1 MEAKKT
7 KKADLESKKGFFI
20 QIGLIVS
27 ILLMIVLFETSS
39 KEVSNVVLSDNREI
53 VEEEEMPLPEEQQPE
68 PEQIVAPPV
77 MSDELNIVDENVDIN
92 TDLNFTSEDDKKFA
106 VTAVDY
112 VAKTVVVEQEVEEE
126 VPFALVEDK
135 PMFQGGDANSFS
147 KWVNER
153 IKYPQ
158 TAADNGVQGRV
169 MLRFTVDR
177 DGYVRNVMVTR
188 KVDPEIDREAVRV
201 VSSSP
206 RWTPGKQRTK
216 SVAVIYDFPV
226 NFQLQ

>member
-7 KKADLESKKGFFI
+7 QKADLEGKKGLFI
-20 QIGLIVS
+20 LLGLIIS
-27 ILLMIVLFETSS
+27 LSAMIIIFEWSS
-39 KEVSNVVLSDNREI
+39 KDVSQAVLSDNREI

-68 PEQIVAPPV
+68 PEQVVAQPI

-112 VAKTVVVEQEVEEE
+112 VQKAVVVEQEVEEE

-135 PMFQGGDANSFS
+135 PKFQGGDANTFQ
-147 KWVNER
+147 KWVMGK
-153 IKYPQ
+153 ITYPE
-158 TAADNGVQGRV
+158 TPRDNGVQGKV
-169 MLRFTVDR
+169 MLRFTVDK
-177 DGYVRNVMVTR
+177 DGYVKNVMVTK
-188 KVDPEIDREAVRV
+188 KVDPDLDKEAVRV

-216 SVAVIYDFPV
+216 NVAVIYDFPV

>member
-7 KKADLESKKGFFI
+7 QKADLEGKKGLFI
-20 QIGLIVS
+20 LLGLIIS
-27 ILLMIVLFETSS
+27 LSAMIIIFEWSS
-39 KEVSNVVLSDNREI
+39 KDVSQAVLSDNREI

-68 PEQIVAPPV
+68 PEQVVAQPI

-112 VAKTVVVEQEVEEE
+112 VQKAVVVEQEVEEE

-135 PMFQGGDANSFS
+135 PKFQGGDANTFQ
-147 KWVNER
+147 KWVMGK
-153 IKYPQ
+153 ITYPE
-158 TAADNGVQGRV
+158 TPRDNGVQGKV
-169 MLRFTVDR
+169 MLRFTVDK
-177 DGYVRNVMVTR
+177 DGYVKNVVVTK
-188 KVDPEIDREAVRV
+188 KVDPDLDKEAVRV

-216 SVAVIYDFPV
+216 NVAVIYDFPV